1 MKRELVCIVCPRGC
15 ALEVE
20 LNEKEVISVGGNVC
34 KRGEAYAKKECISPE
49 RTVTTTMKTKD
60 GETVSVKTDKPIA
73 KDKMFE
79 LMKIINKEKVVLPI
93 SAGDV
98 IIKDVCGCN
107 IVATQNKTV

>member
-20 LNEKEVISVGGNVC
+20 LNEKEVVSVKGNAC
-34 KRGEAYAKKECISPE
+34 KRGEAYAQKECISPE
-49 RTVTTTMKTKD
+49 RTITTTMKTKD
-60 GETVSVKTDKPIA
+60 GETVSVKTDRPIP

-79 LMKIINKEKVVLPI
+79 LMEIINKEKVVLPI

-98 IIKDVCGCN
+98 IIKDVFGCN

>member
-20 LNEKEVISVGGNVC
+20 LDGKSVVSVSGNAC
-34 KRGEAYAKKECISPE
+34 KRGAAYAEKECISPE

-60 GETVSVKTDKPIA
+60 GETVSVKTDKPIP

-79 LMKIINKEKVVLPI
+79 LMEIINKEKVVLPI
-93 SAGDV
+93 CAGDV
-98 IIKDVCGCN
+98 IIKDVFGCN
-107 IVATQNKTV
+107 VIATQNKTV